1 MLFRSEVQEIFKR
14 INLAQ
19 LAYAQQHA
27 GVVAD
32 MPTLIA
38 AGLLPKDLEGTDST
52 GYRFHITL
60 AKDAKSFT
68 VGAEPAQYG
77 RTGRLSFFM
86 DQEGVRSG
94 DLKGQPLNP
103 RPN

>member
-1 MLFRSEVQEIFKR
+1 MFQR
-14 INLAQ
+14 INLAE
-19 LAYAQQHA
+19 LAYLQQHP
-27 GVVAD
+27 GLFAD
-32 MPTLIA
+32 MATLIA
-38 AGLLPKDLEGTDST
+38 AGLLPKDLAGTEST

-86 DQEGVRSG
+86 DRSGIRSG
-94 DLKGQPLNP
+94 DVGGKALNP
-103 RPN
+103 SPEEP